1 MNEPR
6 TQAGFALVEAL
17 VALLILSVGIL
28 ALAQLQTRMAQ
39 HSVLARQQV
48 QAMVWA
54 QERVE
59 PWRAAT
65 DQQFDAIASGHDS
78 ATSEPGEPTRF
89 ERRWQVA
96 AVGDA
101 KTVQV
106 QVQWVGRDGRDHSVQ
121 LRSLLLPGDGL
132 RAALLMSPLSPAQ
145 TQLGAEGRPSA
156 VPAHAA
162 PIAGSPRWQRVQ
174 APGLPGEGG
183 AWLVIDARS
192 GDVAYRCT
200 SAPSSEAALSACLA
214 VAARLISGAVH
225 VGSGIALD
233 ATALALPDA
242 RMAPCTQTPA
252 VETPQAFGFV
262 CLAPVRDHDQ
272 SARTPP
278 VWSGRLQ
285 FTARSNSGDAVQVC
299 RYAHNA
305 SQSDGRYVDVA
316 QTLFHQNHVLVTS
329 ACPAGTNPQR

>member
-1 MNEPR
+1 MSKPR
-6 TQAGFALVEAL
+6 PQTGFALVEAL

-39 HSVLARQQV
+39 HSALARQQV
-48 QAMVWA
+48 QAMALA

-59 PWRAAT
+59 QWRAAT

-78 ATSEPGEPTRF
+78 AASQPGEPTGF
-89 ERRWQVA
+89 ERQWQVA
-96 AVGDA
+96 VVGEA

-106 QVQWVGRDGRDHSVQ
+106 QVQWAGRDGRDQSVH

-145 TQLGAEGRPSA
+145 TQLGAEGRPAA
-156 VPAHAA
+156 VPAQAM
-162 PIAGSPRWQRVQ
+162 PIAGSPRWQRLQ
-174 APGLPGEGG
+174 APSLPGEGG

-192 GDVAYRCT
+192 GDVAYRCS

-214 VAARLISGAVH
+214 VAARMVSGTVH
-225 VGSGIALD
+225 VGSGVALS

-242 RMAPCTQTPA
+242 SMAPCTQTPA
-252 VETPQAFGFV
+252 AQTPQAFAFT
-262 CLAPVRDHDQ
+262 CLAPVHDHDR

-285 FTARSNSGDAVQVC
+285 FTTRSNSGDAVQVC

-316 QTLFHQNHVLVTS
+316 QTLLHQNHVLATS
-329 ACPAGTNPQR
+329 PCPPGTVAQL